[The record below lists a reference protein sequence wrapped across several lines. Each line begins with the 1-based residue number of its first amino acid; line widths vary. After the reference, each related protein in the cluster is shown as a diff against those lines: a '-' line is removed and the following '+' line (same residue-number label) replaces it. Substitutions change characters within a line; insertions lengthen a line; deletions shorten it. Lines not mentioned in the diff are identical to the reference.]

1 MLYTILGVRSRPAG
15 GPAPEGDHAPTGGAV
30 ASGSASRPRSGMM
43 VSVVLPEKDP
53 GIAPFGS
60 LRGRD
65 PADVPHFSLLPPC
78 GESLRPLRVG

>member
-1 MLYTILGVRSRPAG
+1 MLYTILGVRSRPA
-15 GPAPEGDHAPTGGAV
+15 GDHAPTGGAV

-43 VSVVLPEKDP
+43 VSVVLPEKNP